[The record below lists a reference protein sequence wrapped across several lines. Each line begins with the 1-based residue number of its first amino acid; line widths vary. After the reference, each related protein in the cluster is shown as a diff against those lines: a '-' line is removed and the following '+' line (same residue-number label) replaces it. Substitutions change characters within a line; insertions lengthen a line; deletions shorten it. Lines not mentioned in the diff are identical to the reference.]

1 MRRPPITTALDLS
14 PSLSPTA
21 NKPARR
27 RPRPKSAPPPAYGAP
42 PSFTSEGKQL
52 LGALTLDGVY
62 YIGSMAGLTSRPAK
76 PGETIVT
83 YGVGFGLTDP
93 AVPAG
98 TITGALNKLADP
110 FVMTIGGVQV
120 PAAGVI
126 YAGLAPDFVGL
137 YQFNIVVP
145 SNLPDGDLPVTVKVG
160 NATVPQTLFLSV
172 KH

>member
-1 MRRPPITTALDLS
+1 
-14 PSLSPTA
+14 
-21 NKPARR
+21 
-27 RPRPKSAPPPAYGAP
+27 
-42 PSFTSEGKQL
+42 
-52 LGALTLDGVY
+52 
-62 YIGSMAGLTSRPAK
+62 MAGLTSRPAK